1 VLGDSV
7 ITDEE
12 IQTVLEFLVEVAAL
26 GEFTEEAD
34 FDCFVGDG
42 FGKEAKVIVDFQ
54 GNVSE
59 FIPPDT
65 AEDFIEVFFELI
77 EIR

>member
-26 GEFTEEAD
+26 REFTEEAD

-42 FGKEAKVIVDFQ
+42 FGKKAEMIVDFQ
-54 GNVSE
+54 GDVSE
-59 FIPPDT
+59 FISSD
-65 AEDFIEVFFELI
+65 ASEDFIEVFFELI
-77 EIR
+77 EIC